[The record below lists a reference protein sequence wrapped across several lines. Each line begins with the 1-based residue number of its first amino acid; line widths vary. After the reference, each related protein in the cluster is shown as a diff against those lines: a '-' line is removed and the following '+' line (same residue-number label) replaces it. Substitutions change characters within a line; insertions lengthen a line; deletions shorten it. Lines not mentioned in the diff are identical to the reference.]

1 MNMVTK
7 IFFTTDLHGSE
18 KCFKKFINAG
28 KFYNADVIICGGD
41 ITGKMVIPIFE
52 ASGPESIYEADLMGA
67 RETAKTKEELE
78 GLTKKIHNVGFYPY
92 ITTSE
97 EFEKVRQDPNKID
110 QLFSELMMQ
119 TLQGW
124 LEIAEE
130 RLKGTNIKC
139 FMTPGND
146 DKFEIDPI
154 LAKSSVIS
162 NPEGKVVRVDD
173 HHELISTGFTN
184 ITPWNCPRDIKE
196 EELEQKISEMASRL
210 EDPKNAIFDIHV
222 PPFDTKLDQAPK
234 LDNLKVVSMMGNPIL
249 EPVGSISVRKALE
262 KYQPLLGLHGHIHES
277 KGYDHIGRTLIIN
290 PGSEYSEGILHGAVI
305 ELDADKVRNF
315 VLVQG

>member
-1 MNMVTK
+1 MTTR

-28 KFYNADVIICGGD
+28 KFYNANIIICGGD

-52 ASGPESIYEADLMGA
+52 SSGAGSSYEADLMGT
-67 RETAKTKEELE
+67 RETARSKEELE
-78 GLTKKIHNVGFYPY
+78 GLMKKIHNVGFYPY

-97 EFEKVRQDPNKID
+97 EFEKVRQDPDRID
-110 QLFSELMMQ
+110 RLFSELMMQ

-130 RLKGTNIKC
+130 RLKGTDIKC
-139 FMTPGND
+139 LMTPGND

-196 EELEQKISEMASRL
+196 EELERKIDEMASHL
-210 EDPKNAIFDIHV
+210 KDPKNAIFDIHV

-249 EPVGSISVRKALE
+249 EPVGSTSVRRALE

-305 ELDADKVRNF
+305 ELDADKVKNF

>member
-1 MNMVTK
+1 MATR

-28 KFYNADVIICGGD
+28 KFYEADVIVCGGD

-52 ASGPESIYEADLMGA
+52 ASGPGASYEADLMGA
-67 RETAKTKEELE
+67 RETARSKEELE
-78 GLTKKIHNVGFYPY
+78 GLMKKIHNLGFYPY
-92 ITTSE
+92 VTTSE
-97 EFEKVRQDPNKID
+97 EFDKVKQDPNKID
-110 QLFSELMMQ
+110 QLFSELMIQ

-130 RLKGTNIKC
+130 RLKGTDIRC

-162 NPEGKVVRVDD
+162 NPEGKVVKVDD

-184 ITPWNCPRDIKE
+184 ITPWNCPRDIEE
-196 EELEQKISEMASRL
+196 EELEQKIHAMASQL

-249 EPVGSISVRKALE
+249 EPVGSISVRKAVE